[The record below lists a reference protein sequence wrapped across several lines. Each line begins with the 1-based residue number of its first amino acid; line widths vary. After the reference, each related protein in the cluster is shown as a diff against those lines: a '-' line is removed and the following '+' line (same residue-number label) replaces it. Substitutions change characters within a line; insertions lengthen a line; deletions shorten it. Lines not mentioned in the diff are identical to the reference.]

1 MNNLEIFKND
11 EFGEIKTLNFDSE
24 IYFIGKDVANILGYQ
39 NGSRD
44 INRHVDEEDRR
55 IIPLYDGSQNRDTM
69 IINESGLY
77 SLILGSK
84 LPNAK
89 KFKKWVTSEVL
100 PSLRKNGSYKLPTNP
115 FETLKLMFDV
125 VDNHEQKLEVIDKKI
140 TDIEENSL
148 LNPGEYNL
156 INTKVS
162 ERIRIIKR
170 ERGLSNV
177 TKEQNGALFKAIN
190 SDIKAITGVKTRS
203 QLRQKHLDMVLEFVR
218 DWEPSQ
224 ATMVIVNQLSFN
236 LDGQK
241 C

>member
-11 EFGEIKTLNFDSE
+11 EFGEIRTITEN
-24 IYFIGKDVANILGYQ
+24 GKILFCGSDIAKSLGYTNPNKAINDHCRAITKRSTPISGKNQ
-39 NGSRD
+39 D
-44 INRHVDEEDRR
+44 INFISEGDVYR
-55 IIPLYDGSQNRDTM
+55 
-69 IINESGLY
+69 
-77 SLILGSK
+77 LITHSK
-84 LPNAK
+84 LPSAE
-89 KFKKWVTSEVL
+89 KFEVWVFDEVL
-100 PSLRKNGSYKLPTNP
+100 PSIRKNGSYKVPTNP

-140 TDIEENSL
+140 VDIEENSL

-203 QLRQKHLDMVLEFVR
+203 QLRQKHLDMVLDFVR

>member
-11 EFGEIKTLNFDSE
+11 EFGEIRTITEN
-24 IYFIGKDVANILGYQ
+24 GKILFCGSDIAKSLGYTNPNKAINDHCRAITKRSTPISGKNQ
-39 NGSRD
+39 D
-44 INRHVDEEDRR
+44 INFISEGDVYR
-55 IIPLYDGSQNRDTM
+55 
-69 IINESGLY
+69 
-77 SLILGSK
+77 LITHSK
-84 LPNAK
+84 LPSAE
-89 KFKKWVTSEVL
+89 KFEVWVFDEVL
-100 PSLRKNGSYKLPTNP
+100 PSIRKSGEYKLPTNP
-115 FETLKLMFDV
+115 FDTLKLMFNV

-140 TDIEENSL
+140 IDIEENSL

-162 ERIRIIKR
+162 ERIRIVKR

-203 QLRQKHLDMVLEFVR
+203 QLRQKHLDMVLDFVR

>member
-1 MNNLEIFKND
+1 MNNLEIFKNE
-11 EFGEIKTLNFDSE
+11 EFGEIKTFNFNNE
-24 IYFIGKDVANILGYQ
+24 IYFVGKDIANILGYQ

-44 INRHVDEEDRR
+44 INRHVDEEDRK
-55 IIPLYDGSQNRDTM
+55 IIPIYDGTQNRDTL

-100 PSLRKNGSYKLPTNP
+100 PTIRKHGKYEIPKTPMDAL
-115 FETLKLMFDV
+115 ELMFEV
-125 VDNHEQKLEVIDKKI
+125 QKDNAKKI
-140 TDIEENSL
+140 EIIDNRVSEIEENSP

-170 ERGLSNV
+170 ERGLERV
-177 TKEQNGALFKAIN
+177 TREQNKALFKAIN
-190 SDIKAITGVKTRS
+190 SDIKMITGVRTRS
-203 QLRQKHLDMVLEFVR
+203 QLRAKHLEPVLDFIR

-224 ATMVIVNQLSFN
+224 ATMVIVNQLSLN
-236 LDGQK
+236 LDGQA

>member
-1 MNNLEIFKND
+1 MNNNLEIFKND
-11 EFGEIKTLNFDSE
+11 EFGEIRTITEN
-24 IYFIGKDVANILGYQ
+24 GKILFCGSDIAKSLGYT
-39 NGSRD
+39 NPNKA
-44 INRHVDEEDRR
+44 INDHCRAITKRSTP
-55 IIPLYDGSQNRDTM
+55 I
-69 IINESGLY
+69 SGKNQDVNFISEGDVY
-77 SLILGSK
+77 RLITHSK
-84 LPNAK
+84 LPSAE
-89 KFKKWVTSEVL
+89 KFEVWVFDEVL
-100 PSLRKNGSYKLPTNP
+100 PSIRKNGEYNLPTTP
-115 FETLKLMFDV
+115 FDTLKLMFNV